1 MTIETYLK
9 EYGFEYKTISKIK
22 KLSLKDN
29 NIENN
34 LKYFEKLEYSKD
46 SILKEI
52 NFEFNDKSI
61 KYLFSDNKKFTTK
74 FKISKKEL
82 LKKISNSF
90 AYFFSLIITS
100 KLYFLHIFIKV
111 LKV

>member
-46 SILKEI
+46 SILR
-52 NFEFNDKSI
+52 
-61 KYLFSDNKKFTTK
+61 NKF
-74 FKISKKEL
+74 
-82 LKKISNSF
+82 
-90 AYFFSLIITS
+90 
-100 KLYFLHIFIKV
+100 
-111 LKV
+111 